1 MNTLNNLFNVVN
13 SSCKLQSI
21 NNLVNKENLNQLFL
35 IKIAKNN
42 GKAIKVLNGEELF
55 KEQDLL
61 TLKEWA
67 IKEQQEIFKDDFHRI
82 DLNEEKILF
91 FRKIE
96 SEDSIALMGH
106 VLDYT
111 LMNRL
116 LLLELRQ
123 KHLMEI
129 LQ

>member
-1 MNTLNNLFNVVN
+1 MNALNNLFDVVN

-21 NNLVNKENLNQLFL
+21 NNLVDNENLNQLFL
-35 IKIAKNN
+35 IKVAKNN

-55 KEQDLL
+55 KEQDLI

-67 IKEQQEIFKDDFHRI
+67 IKEQQEIFKDDFYRV

>member
-123 KHLMEI
+123 KQLMEM
-129 LQ
+129 LH